1 MPQMF
6 LKVLVGNYCDITYIT
21 YIYIYDT
28 SQELK
33 ERLTTPS
40 IMEF

>member
-6 LKVLVGNYCDITYIT
+6 LKALVGNYCDIRILH
-21 YIYIYDT
+21 IYIYDT

-33 ERLTTPS
+33 ESFDP
-40 IMEF
+40 